1 MFNGGTKGVRDSEST
16 YIRLYT
22 YGCVSNYR
30 IPSGYDYRVTQRR
43 DECHSG
49 LARRFEIHVD
59 IVTTTE
65 AVLLSKKIIFESRG
79 SRSGT
84 N

>member
-1 MFNGGTKGVRDSEST
+1 MFNGGTKGVRDSESI

-30 IPSGYDYRVTQRR
+30 IPSGYDYQVTQRR

-49 LARRFEIHVD
+49 LARRFEIHGRRYSSD
-59 IVTTTE
+59 NRSCAALE
-65 AVLLSKKIIFESRG
+65 KNDLRG